1 MNTELDRVREA
12 VASIDVMA
20 VMDRLMSAPCDECS
34 GDCGSANPPVIGCPQ
49 REAIE
54 ARAAIAAIINYLR
67 SPEFAGLVGDAE
79 RYRFLADQH
88 SCAWEDELDQAMQE
102 SRDE

>member
-1 MNTELDRVREA
+1 MDNLKTDLERVRAAVGGPMPMKTMRAYLAASDDAFRFLRTHGEA
-12 VASIDVMA
+12 
-20 VMDRLMSAPCDECS
+20 L
-34 GDCGSANPPVIGCPQ
+34 
-49 REAIE
+49 
-54 ARAAIAAIINYLR
+54 
-67 SPEFAGLVGDAE
+67 AGMVKDAE

>member
-1 MNTELDRVREA
+1 MMIVQVLELIRTHGEALAGMVR
-12 VASIDVMA
+12 
-20 VMDRLMSAPCDECS
+20 
-34 GDCGSANPPVIGCPQ
+34 
-49 REAIE
+49 
-54 ARAAIAAIINYLR
+54 
-67 SPEFAGLVGDAE
+67 DAE